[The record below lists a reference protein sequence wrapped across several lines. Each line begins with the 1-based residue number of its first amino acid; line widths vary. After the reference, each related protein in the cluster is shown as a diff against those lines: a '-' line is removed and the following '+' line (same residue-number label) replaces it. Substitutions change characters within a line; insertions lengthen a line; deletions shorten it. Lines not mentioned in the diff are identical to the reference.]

1 MGIKITWE
9 NAPLA
14 IVGFIAEGV
23 VLFFFFFVSVQLHVS
38 SFLPIPLLGRQDK
51 R

>member
-23 VLFFFFFVSVQLHVS
+23 VLFFFFVSVQLHVS